1 MTERKILFEGYPY
14 KPIATDTDMT
24 RITDK
29 MNPATVLDTLRKAD
43 GYYITNTARDMS
55 QSDYKNRIL
64 LHTDLIAAK
73 AREDAGYFSL
83 EITGGA
89 SVHVD
94 ILRKQVDPFLK
105 LRLLREQMPN
115 TMFQT
120 LCRGVN
126 LFGYRPYPQNV
137 IRLTVREFAKYV
149 DVWRTFD
156 FMNYIPN
163 MQAVFEEVTKAG
175 KINEPCICFSTGPEH
190 TNDYYV
196 KKVQE
201 ILDVTGEEIILCIK
215 NHGGLGTPKRIGELV
230 DAIKQTYPELPI
242 HYHGHNTDGNDIGR
256 ITAAVLAGAT
266 IVDASD
272 HAFTGF
278 YGPPPIL
285 TVIQTLK
292 DHDKVAIGI
301 DEEAVI
307 ESSDAIRDE
316 RPHYAQ
322 FESQIKGFMPT
333 VQIHKLPGG
342 AMGSSLEQASK
353 GGFLDK
359 MPDILHKE
367 LPKVQKELGNYWS
380 VTPGSQILWT
390 TAVSNV
396 LDGDRYGNCSGDL
409 KNLLLGKYGPFP
421 FYKPADWIYEKA
433 FGPDWKKILEEQG
446 GVENIEDIDIEKERK
461 TLAERLGKEPTEQQ
475 LVTYLQHPNDAVE
488 FFKFEEKFGQSYVLP
503 PSIFLREGGFKL
515 GESLVFRDNNGK
527 EHIIEIGPSQQA
539 DDGKTNVYL
548 NVDHHQRAFVI
559 EAEAQAGAAA
569 AVATLSKQ
577 EIANLAKTGDIRAP
591 FGGNVYEISV
601 ETGQQVEAGDQVAVL
616 EAMKMQTPV
625 VSEISGTV
633 STISAK
639 VGQALKTGDKIL
651 LIASGEE

>member
-1 MTERKILFEGYPY
+1 
-14 KPIATDTDMT
+14 MT
-24 RITDK
+24 RITQG
-29 MNPATVLDTLRKAD
+29 MAPSEVLAILRQAD

-64 LHTDLIAAK
+64 LHTDLLAAP
-73 AREDAGYFSL
+73 AREAAGYFSL

-105 LRLLREQMPN
+105 LELLREKMPD

-156 FMNYIPN
+156 FMNHVPN
-163 MQAVFEEVTKAG
+163 MQAVFEEVAKAG

-190 TNDYYV
+190 TNEYYIG
-196 KKVQE
+196 KVRE
-201 ILDVTGEEIILCIK
+201 ILDVTGDEIILCIK
-215 NHGGLGTPKRIGELV
+215 NHGGLGTPRRIGELV
-230 DAIKQTYPELPI
+230 DAIKQAYPELVI

-256 ITAAVLAGAT
+256 ITAAIENGAT

-285 TVIQTLK
+285 TVIQTMK
-292 DHDKVAIGI
+292 DLGKTAIGI

-307 ESSDAIRDE
+307 ATSDAIRDQ

-322 FESQIKGFMPT
+322 FEAQIKGFLPT

-353 GGFLDK
+353 GGFLDR

-367 LPKVQKELGNYWS
+367 LPRVQIELGNWWS

-396 LDGDRYGNCSGDL
+396 LEGDRYGNPSGDL

-421 FYKPADWIYEKA
+421 FYQPEDWIYEKV
-433 FGPDWKKILEEQG
+433 FGSDWKKILEEEG
-446 GVENIEDIDIEKERK
+446 GIMEIEDMDIEKERQ
-461 TLAERLGKEPTEQQ
+461 TLTERLGSEPTEQQ
-475 LVTYLQHPNDAVE
+475 LVLYLQHPNDAVD
-488 FFKFEEKFGQSYVLP
+488 FFKFEEEFGKAYVLP
-503 PSIFLREGGFKL
+503 PSIFLRQGGFQL
-515 GESLVFRDNNGK
+515 GETLVFRDDAGK
-527 EHIIEIGPSQQA
+527 EHVVEIGPAQQN
-539 DDGKTNVYL
+539 DDGMTNVYL
-548 NVDHHQRAFVI
+548 NVDHDQQLFVF
-559 EAEAQAGAAA
+559 EPEAQEGNA
-569 AVATLSKQ
+569 AVAQLSKE
-577 EIANLAKTGDIRAP
+577 EIAKLARQGDIRAP
-591 FGGNVYEISV
+591 FAGNLYAISV
-601 ETGQQVEAGDQVAVL
+601 ETGQEVAEGDQLVIL

-625 VSEISGTV
+625 TSEVSGTV
-633 STISAK
+633 TEIHAK
-639 VGQALKTGDKIL
+639 VGQALQPGDRIL
-651 LIASGEE
+651 TIEIPEA

>member
-1 MTERKILFEGYPY
+1 
-14 KPIATDTDMT
+14 MT
-24 RITDK
+24 RITEK
-29 MNPATVLDTLRKAD
+29 MNASVVLDTLRHTD

-64 LHTDLIAAK
+64 LHTDLLAAK
-73 AREDAGYFSL
+73 AREESGYFSL

-89 SVHVD
+89 SIHVD

-105 LRLLREQMPN
+105 LKLLRKQMPD

-156 FMNYIPN
+156 FMNHVPN
-163 MQAVFEEVTKAG
+163 MQAVFEEVAKAG

-190 TNDYYV
+190 TNEYYV
-196 KKVQE
+196 GKVQE
-201 ILDVTGEEIILCIK
+201 IIDVTGPEIILCIK
-215 NHGGLGTPKRIGELV
+215 NHGGLGSPKRIGQLV
-230 DAIKQTYPELPI
+230 NAIKQAYPELII

-256 ITAAVLAGAT
+256 ITAAVLNGAA

-292 DHDKVAIGI
+292 DYDRVAVGI
-301 DEEAVI
+301 NEEAVI
-307 ESSDAIRDE
+307 RSSDVIRDQ
-316 RPHYAQ
+316 RQYYAQ
-322 FESQIKGFMPT
+322 FEAQIKGFMPT

-342 AMGSSLEQASK
+342 AMGSSLEQAAK

-359 MPDILHKE
+359 MPDILHNE

-396 LDGDRYGNCSGDL
+396 LDGDRYGNPSGDL

-421 FYKPADWIYEKA
+421 FYRPADWIYEKA
-433 FGPDWKKILEEQG
+433 FGPDWEKVLEQEG
-446 GVENIEDIDIEKERK
+446 GIENIEDMDIDKERQ
-461 TLAERLGKEPTEQQ
+461 TLTGKLGKEPTEQQ
-475 LVTYLQHPNDAVE
+475 LVSYLQHPNDAVE

-503 PSIFLREGGFKL
+503 PAIFLRQGGFQL
-515 GESLVFRDNNGK
+515 GETLVFRDHDGK
-527 EHIIEIGPSQQA
+527 EHLIEIGPSQQD
-539 DDGKTNVYL
+539 DDGRTNVYL
-548 NVDHHQRAFVI
+548 NVDHHQRTFII
-559 EAEAQAGAAA
+559 EPETQAGAAA
-569 AVATLSKQ
+569 EATLSKN
-577 EIANLAKTGDIRAP
+577 EIANLAKSGDIRAL

-601 ETGQQVEAGDQVAVL
+601 ETGQEVHAGDQVAVL

-625 VSEISGTV
+625 ISETSGTV
-633 STISAK
+633 ASIFAK
-639 VGQALKTGDKIL
+639 TGQAVKPGDKL
-651 LIASGEE
+651 LQIDSDAR

>member
-1 MTERKILFEGYPY
+1 
-14 KPIATDTDMT
+14 MT
-24 RITDK
+24 RITQG
-29 MNPATVLDTLRKAD
+29 MAPSEVLAILRQAD

-64 LHTDLIAAK
+64 LHTDLLAAP
-73 AREDAGYFSL
+73 AREAAGYFSL

-105 LRLLREQMPN
+105 LELLREKMPD

-156 FMNYIPN
+156 FMNHIPN
-163 MQAVFEEVTKAG
+163 MQAVFEEVAKAG

-190 TNDYYV
+190 TNEYYIG
-196 KKVQE
+196 KVRE
-201 ILDVTGEEIILCIK
+201 ILDVTGDEIILCIK
-215 NHGGLGTPKRIGELV
+215 NHGGLGTPRRIGELV
-230 DAIKQTYPELPI
+230 DAIKQAYPDLVI

-256 ITAAVLAGAT
+256 ITAAILNGAT

-285 TVIQTLK
+285 TVIQTMK
-292 DHDKVAIGI
+292 DLGRTAIGI
-301 DEEAVI
+301 DEDAVI
-307 ESSDAIRDE
+307 ETSDLIRDE

-322 FESQIKGFMPT
+322 FEAQIKGFLPT

-367 LPKVQKELGNYWS
+367 LPRVQIELGNWWS

-396 LDGDRYGNCSGDL
+396 LEGDRYGNPSGDL

-421 FYKPADWIYEKA
+421 FYRPEDWIYEKV
-433 FGPDWKKILEEQG
+433 FGSDWQKILEEEG
-446 GVENIEDIDIEKERK
+446 GIEQIEDMDIEKERQ
-461 TLAERLGKEPTEQQ
+461 TLAERLGAEPTEQQ
-475 LVTYLQHPNDAVE
+475 LVLYLQHPNDAVD
-488 FFKFEEKFGQSYVLP
+488 FFKFEEQFGRAYVLP
-503 PSIFLREGGFKL
+503 PSIFLRQGGFQL
-515 GESLVFRDNNGK
+515 GETLVFRDDAGK
-527 EHIIEIGPSQQA
+527 EHVVEIGPAQQN
-539 DDGKTNVYL
+539 DDGMTNVYL
-548 NVDHHQRAFVI
+548 NVDHDQQLFVF
-559 EAEAQAGAAA
+559 EPEVQEGTA
-569 AVATLSKQ
+569 AVAQLSKE
-577 EIANLAKTGDIRAP
+577 EIAKLARQGDIRAP
-591 FGGNVYEISV
+591 FAGNLYAISV
-601 ETGQQVEAGDQVAVL
+601 EVGQEVAEGDQLVVL

-625 VSEISGTV
+625 PSEVSGTV
-633 STISAK
+633 TEIHAK
-639 VGQALKTGDKIL
+639 VGQALQPGDRIL
-651 LIASGEE
+651 SIEIPED

>member
-1 MTERKILFEGYPY
+1 
-14 KPIATDTDMT
+14 MT
-24 RITDK
+24 RITQD
-29 MNPATVLDTLRKAD
+29 MNTATVLDTLRNAD

-64 LHTDLIAAK
+64 LHTDLMAAQ
-73 AREDAGYFSL
+73 ARENAGYFSL

-105 LRLLREQMPN
+105 LKLLRERMPN

-156 FMNYIPN
+156 FMNHIPN
-163 MQAVFEEVTKAG
+163 MQAVFEEVAKAG

-190 TNDYYV
+190 TNDFYV
-196 KKVQE
+196 KKVGE
-201 ILDVTGEEIILCIK
+201 ILEVTGEEIILCIK

-230 DAIKQTYPELPI
+230 DAIKQSYPDIII

-256 ITAAVLAGAT
+256 ITAAVLNGAT

-292 DHDKVAIGI
+292 DYDKVAIGV

-307 ESSDAIRDE
+307 ASSDAIRDE
-316 RPHYAQ
+316 RPYYAQ

-353 GGFLDK
+353 GGFLDR

-367 LPKVQKELGNYWS
+367 LPKVQVELGNYWS

-396 LDGDRYGNCSGDL
+396 LDGERYGNVSGDL

-421 FYKPADWIYEKA
+421 FYRPDDWIYEKA
-433 FGPDWKKILEEQG
+433 FGPDWQKVLEEEG
-446 GVENIEDIDIEKERK
+446 GLEDIEDIDVEAERK
-461 TLAERLGKEPTEQQ
+461 TLAERLGKEPTDQQ
-475 LVTYLQHPNDAVE
+475 LVTYLQHPNDAVD
-488 FFKFEEKFGQSYVLP
+488 FFVFEEKFGKSYVLP
-503 PSIFLREGGFKL
+503 PSIFLRQGGFQL
-515 GESLVFRDNNGK
+515 GENLVFRDHNGK
-527 EHIIEIGPSQQA
+527 EHHIEIGPSQE
-539 DDGKTNVYL
+539 DEDGRSNVYL
-548 NVDHHQRAFVI
+548 NVDHHQRTFII
-559 EAEAQAGAAA
+559 EADVQAGGAAA
-569 AVATLSKQ
+569 AVTLSKE
-577 EIANLAKTGDIRAP
+577 EINNLAKNGDIRAP
-591 FGGNVYEISV
+591 FSGNVYEISV
-601 ETGQQVEAGDQVAVL
+601 EVGQEVEEGDQVAIL

-625 VSEISGTV
+625 VSKISGTV
-633 STISAK
+633 SEISTK
-639 VGQALKTGDKIL
+639 IGMALQPGDKIL
-651 LIASGEE
+651 KIDSGSEGE

>member
-1 MTERKILFEGYPY
+1 
-14 KPIATDTDMT
+14 MT
-24 RITDK
+24 RITQNMTVD
-29 MNPATVLDTLRKAD
+29 TVLDTLRQAD

-64 LHTDLIAAK
+64 LHTDLLAAEP
-73 AREDAGYFSL
+73 REEAGYFSL

-105 LRLLREQMPN
+105 LKLLRKKMPD

-156 FMNYIPN
+156 FMNHIPN
-163 MQAVFEEVTKAG
+163 MQAVFEEVAKAG

-190 TNDYYV
+190 TDEFYV

-201 ILDVTGEEIILCIK
+201 ILDVTGSDIILCIK
-215 NHGGLGTPKRIGELV
+215 NHGGLGTPRRIGELV
-230 DAIKQTYPELPI
+230 NAIKQAYPDLII

-256 ITAAVLAGAT
+256 ITAAVLNGAT

-272 HAFTGF
+272 HSFTGF

-292 DHDKVAIGI
+292 DHDKTAIDV

-307 ESSDAIRDE
+307 RTSDVIRDE
-316 RPHYAQ
+316 RQHYGQ
-322 FESQIKGFMPT
+322 FEAQIKGFMPT

-359 MPDILHKE
+359 MPDILHRE
-367 LPKVQKELGNYWS
+367 LPRVQKELGNWWS

-396 LDGDRYGNCSGDL
+396 LEGERYGNPSGDL

-421 FYKPADWIYEKA
+421 FYQPDDWIYEKA
-433 FGPDWKKILEEQG
+433 FGPDWQKVLDEEG
-446 GVENIEDIDIEKERK
+446 GIEEIEDMDIDKERA
-461 TLAERLGKEPTEQQ
+461 TLTERLDREPTEQE

-488 FFKFEEKFGQSYVLP
+488 FFKFEENFGQSYVLP
-503 PSIFLREGGFKL
+503 PSIFLRQGGFQL
-515 GESLVFRDNNGK
+515 GETLVFRDHNGK
-527 EHIIEIGPSQQA
+527 EHIIEIGPSQE
-539 DDGKTNVYL
+539 DEDGRTNVYL
-548 NVDHHQRAFVI
+548 NVDHSQRTYII
-559 EAEAQAGAAA
+559 EPEVKEGVAAQ
-569 AVATLSKQ
+569 ATLSKD
-577 EIANLAKTGDIRAP
+577 EIAKLAKIGDIRAP
-591 FGGNVYEISV
+591 FAANVYEISV
-601 ETGQQVEAGDQVAVL
+601 EEGQEVAEGDQVAIL
-616 EAMKMQTPV
+616 EAMKMQTPI
-625 VSEISGTV
+625 VSEVSGTV
-633 STISAK
+633 TDILAK
-639 VGQALKTGDKIL
+639 VGDALKPGDKIL
-651 LIASGEE
+651 LISQEEE

>member
-1 MTERKILFEGYPY
+1 
-14 KPIATDTDMT
+14 MT
-24 RITDK
+24 RITTS
-29 MNPATVLDTLRKAD
+29 MSPSEVLKTLRQAD

-64 LHTDLIAAK
+64 LHTDLLAAPE
-73 AREDAGYFSL
+73 REKAGYFSL

-89 SVHVD
+89 SIHVD

-105 LRLLREQMPN
+105 LELLREKMPN

-137 IRLTVREFAKYV
+137 IRLAVREFAKYV

-163 MQAVFEEVTKAG
+163 MQAVFEEVAKAG

-190 TNDYYV
+190 TDEFYV
-196 KKVQE
+196 SKVKE
-201 ILDVTGEEIILCIK
+201 IIEVTGEEIILCIK

-230 DAIKQTYPELPI
+230 NAIKQAYPDLVI
-242 HYHGHNTDGNDIGR
+242 HYHGHNTDGNDVSR
-256 ITAAVLAGAT
+256 ITEAVLNGAT

-292 DHDKVAIGI
+292 EHNKTAIDI
-301 DEEAVI
+301 DEDAVI
-307 ESSDAIRDE
+307 SSSDVIRDE
-316 RPHYAQ
+316 RPYYAQ

-342 AMGSSLEQASK
+342 AMGSSLEQADK
-353 GGFLDK
+353 GGFLK
-359 MPDILHKE
+359 QMPDILHKE
-367 LPKVQKELGNYWS
+367 LPKVQIELGNWWS

-396 LDGDRYGNCSGDL
+396 VDGERYGNPSGDL

-421 FYKPADWIYEKA
+421 FYQPADWIYEKA
-433 FGPDWKKILEEQG
+433 FGPDWKEILEKEG
-446 GVENIEDIDIEKERK
+446 GVEEIEDIDIEQER
-461 TLAERLGKEPTEQQ
+461 TNLTERLGHEPTEQQ

-488 FFKFEEKFGQSYVLP
+488 FFKFEEKFGRSYVLP
-503 PSIFLREGGFKL
+503 PSIFLRQGGFAL
-515 GESLVFRDNNGK
+515 GESLVFTDHSGK
-527 EHIIEIGPSQQA
+527 EHLVEIGPSQTDKGGEANIQ
-539 DDGKTNVYL
+539 L
-548 NVDHHQRAFVI
+548 NVDHHQRTFVF
-559 EAEAQAGAAA
+559 EPEVQEGKA
-569 AVATLSKQ
+569 AVPKLSKE
-577 EIANLAKTGDIRAP
+577 EIAELALSGDIRAP
-591 FGGNVYEISV
+591 FSGNLCEVSV
-601 ETGQQVEAGDQVAVL
+601 KVGQDVNKGDRVAIL

-625 VSEISGTV
+625 VSEVSGKV
-633 STISAK
+633 SAVSAK
-639 VGQALKTGDKIL
+639 IGQAMQPGDKIL
-651 LIASGEE
+651 KIDIAE

>member
-1 MTERKILFEGYPY
+1 
-14 KPIATDTDMT
+14 MT
-24 RITDK
+24 RITQG
-29 MNPATVLDTLRKAD
+29 MAPSEVLAILRQAD

-64 LHTDLIAAK
+64 LHTDLLAAP
-73 AREDAGYFSL
+73 AREAAGYFSL

-105 LRLLREQMPN
+105 LELLREKMPD

-156 FMNYIPN
+156 FMNHIPN
-163 MQAVFEEVTKAG
+163 MEAVFEEVAKAG

-190 TNDYYV
+190 TNDYYIG
-196 KKVQE
+196 KVRE
-201 ILDVTGEEIILCIK
+201 ILDVTGDEIILCIK
-215 NHGGLGTPKRIGELV
+215 NHGGLGTPRRIGELV
-230 DAIKQTYPELPI
+230 NAIKQAYPDLVI

-256 ITAAVLAGAT
+256 ITAAILNGAT

-285 TVIQTLK
+285 TVIQTMK
-292 DHDKVAIGI
+292 DHGRTAIGI

-307 ESSDAIRDE
+307 ATSDAIRDE

-322 FESQIKGFMPT
+322 FEAQIKGFLPT

-353 GGFLDK
+353 GGFLDR

-367 LPKVQKELGNYWS
+367 LPRVQIELGNWWS

-396 LDGDRYGNCSGDL
+396 LEGERYGNPSGDL

-421 FYKPADWIYEKA
+421 FYRPEDWIYEKV
-433 FGPDWKKILEEQG
+433 FGRNWKEILDKEGGIEQ
-446 GVENIEDIDIEKERK
+446 IEDMDIEKERQ
-461 TLAERLGKEPTEQQ
+461 TLTERMGAEPTEQQ
-475 LVTYLQHPNDAVE
+475 LVLYLQHPNDAVD
-488 FFKFEEKFGQSYVLP
+488 FFKFEEKFGKAYVLP
-503 PSIFLREGGFKL
+503 PSIFLRQGGFQL
-515 GESLVFRDNNGK
+515 GETLVFRDDTGK
-527 EHIIEIGPSQQA
+527 EHIVEIGPAQQT
-539 DDGKTNVYL
+539 DDGETNVYL
-548 NVDHHQRAFVI
+548 NVDHDQRLFVF
-559 EAEAQAGAAA
+559 EPEAQEGSAP
-569 AVATLSKQ
+569 VAQLSKQ
-577 EIANLAKTGDIRAP
+577 EIARLARQGDIRAP
-591 FGGNVYEISV
+591 FAGNLYAVSV
-601 ETGQQVEAGDQVAVL
+601 EIGQEVAEGDQLAVL
-616 EAMKMQTPV
+616 EAMKMQTPITSEV
-625 VSEISGTV
+625 AGTVSEIQ
-633 STISAK
+633 AK
-639 VGQALKTGDKIL
+639 VGQALQPGDPIL
-651 LIASGEE
+651 TIEIPEE

>member
-1 MTERKILFEGYPY
+1 
-14 KPIATDTDMT
+14 MT
-24 RITDK
+24 RITQD
-29 MNPATVLDTLRKAD
+29 MDTASVLKNLSEAD

-64 LHTDLIAAK
+64 LHTDLMAAQ

-105 LRLLREQMPN
+105 LELLRQAMPN

-163 MQAVFEEVTKAG
+163 MQAVFEEVAKAG

-190 TNDYYV
+190 TNEYYV
-196 KKVQE
+196 GKVQE

-215 NHGGLGTPKRIGELV
+215 NHGGLGTPRRIGELV
-230 DAIKQTYPELPI
+230 DAIKQAYPDIII

-256 ITAAVLAGAT
+256 ITEAILHGAT

-285 TVIQTLK
+285 TVIQTMK
-292 DHDKVAIGI
+292 DLGKEAIGI
-301 DEEAVI
+301 DEAAVI
-307 ESSDAIRDE
+307 ESSDVIRDQ
-316 RPHYAQ
+316 RQYYGQ
-322 FESQIKGFMPT
+322 FEAQIKGFLPT

-342 AMGSSLEQASK
+342 AMGSSLEQAAK

-396 LDGDRYGNCSGDL
+396 LDGDRYGNSSGDL

-433 FGPDWKKILEEQG
+433 FGKDWKTVLEEEG
-446 GVENIEDIDIEKERK
+446 GVEEIEDMDIEKERA
-461 TLAERLGKEPTEQQ
+461 TLTERLGDEPTEQQ
-475 LVTYLQHPNDAVE
+475 LVTYLQHPNDAVD
-488 FFKFEEKFGQSYVLP
+488 FFKFEEKFGRSYVLP
-503 PSIFLREGGFKL
+503 PSIFLRQGGFTL
-515 GESLVFRDNNGK
+515 GETLIFKDHAGK
-527 EHIIEIGPSQQA
+527 QHMLEIGPAQEN
-539 DDGKTNVYL
+539 DNGETNVYL
-548 NVDHHQRAFVI
+548 NVDHHQRVFVL
-559 EAEAQAGAAA
+559 EAEATVDTQAAA
-569 AVATLSKQ
+569 ALSKD
-577 EIANLAKTGDIRAP
+577 EIADLAKVGDIRSP
-591 FGGNVYEISV
+591 FSGNVCAIPV
-601 ETGQQVEAGDQVAVL
+601 EVGQEVTQGEQVAVL
-616 EAMKMQTPV
+616 EAMKMQTPII
-625 VSEISGTV
+625 SEVAGTI
-633 STISAK
+633 TAINAK
-639 VGQALKTGDKIL
+639 VGDSLQPGDKL
-651 LIASGEE
+651 LKIDTGEAE

>member
-1 MTERKILFEGYPY
+1 
-14 KPIATDTDMT
+14 MT
-24 RITDK
+24 RITEK
-29 MNPATVLDTLRKAD
+29 MDTATVLANLRKAD
-43 GYYITNTARDMS
+43 GYYITNTARDLS
-55 QSDYKNRIL
+55 QSDFKNRIL
-64 LHTDLIAAK
+64 LHTDMMAAE
-73 AREDAGYFSL
+73 AREAAGYFSL

-94 ILRKQVDPFLK
+94 MLRKQVDPFLK
-105 LRLLREQMPN
+105 LKLLREKMPN

-137 IRLTVREFAKYV
+137 IRMTVKEFAKFV

-163 MQAVFEEVTKAG
+163 MQAVFEEVANAG

-190 TNDYYV
+190 TNNYYV

-201 ILDVTGEEIILCIK
+201 ILDVTGNDIILCIK

-230 DAIKQTYPELPI
+230 DAIKQAYPDIII
-242 HYHGHNTDGNDIGR
+242 HYHGHNTDGNDVGR
-256 ITAAVLAGAT
+256 IVAAVLNGAT

-278 YGPPPIL
+278 YGPPPVL

-292 DHDKVAIGI
+292 DYDKEAIAI
-301 DEEAVI
+301 DEAAVI
-307 ESSDAIRDE
+307 KTSDDIRDE
-316 RPHYAQ
+316 RPYYEP

-367 LPKVQKELGNYWS
+367 LPEVQKDLGNYWS

-396 LDGDRYGNCSGDL
+396 LEGDRYGNPSGDL

-421 FYKPADWIYEKA
+421 FYQPADWIYEKV
-433 FGPDWKKILEEQG
+433 FGSNWKEILEKEG
-446 GVENIEDIDIEKERK
+446 GVENIEDMDIEEERK
-461 TLAERLGKEPTEQQ
+461 TLQEKLGKEPTEQQ
-475 LVTYLQHPNDAVE
+475 LVLYLQHPNDAVD
-488 FFKFEEKFGQSYVLP
+488 FFKFTEEFGHTHVLP
-503 PSIFLREGGFKL
+503 PAIFFRQGGFKL
-515 GESLVFRDNNGK
+515 GEKLVFKDHKGREHQIEVGPIHDDEAGK
-527 EHIIEIGPSQQA
+527 VCVQ
-539 DDGKTNVYL
+539 L
-548 NVDHHQRAFVI
+548 NVDHHQRAYFI
-559 EAEAQAGAAA
+559 AKKENGGGTDS
-569 AVATLSKQ
+569 AVTLSKE
-577 EIANLAKTGDIRAP
+577 EITALAKQGEIHAP
-591 FGGNVYEISV
+591 FSANVYEISV
-601 ETGQQVEAGDQVAVL
+601 KEGDKVAPGDQIAVL

-625 VSEISGTV
+625 VSEINGVVTA
-633 STISAK
+633 ISAK
-639 VGQALKTGDKIL
+639 PGQALKAGDKIMQ
-651 LIASGEE
+651 IEVSE

>member
-1 MTERKILFEGYPY
+1 
-14 KPIATDTDMT
+14 MT
-24 RITDK
+24 RITQD
-29 MNPATVLDTLRKAD
+29 METATALKAVREAE

-64 LHTDLIAAK
+64 LHTDLMAAK
-73 AREDAGYFSL
+73 AREAAGYFSL

-105 LRLLREQMPN
+105 LELLREAMPN

-137 IRLTVREFAKYV
+137 IRFTVREFAKYV

-156 FMNYIPN
+156 FMNHIPN
-163 MQAVFEEVTKAG
+163 MRAVFEEVAKAG

-190 TNDYYV
+190 TNEYYV
-196 KKVQE
+196 NKVQE
-201 ILDVTGEEIILCIK
+201 ILDVTGEEITLCIK
-215 NHGGLGTPKRIGELV
+215 NHGGLGTPRRIGELV
-230 DAIKQTYPELPI
+230 DAIKQAYPDIII
-242 HYHGHNTDGNDIGR
+242 HYHGHNTDGNDVGR
-256 ITAAVLAGAT
+256 IVEAVMNGAK

-292 DHDKVAIGI
+292 DLGRTAVGI

-307 ESSDAIRDE
+307 ASSDVIRDE
-316 RPHYAQ
+316 RQYYAQ
-322 FESQIKGFMPT
+322 FESQIKGFQPT

-342 AMGSSLEQASK
+342 AMGSSLEQAVK

-367 LPKVQKELGNYWS
+367 LPEVQKELGNYWS

-396 LDGDRYGNCSGDL
+396 QNGRYESPSGDL

-421 FYKPADWIYEKA
+421 FYQPADWIYEKV
-433 FGPDWKKILEEQG
+433 FGANWKSILEEEG
-446 GVENIEDIDIEKERK
+446 GIDEIEDMDIEQERANL
-461 TLAERLGKEPTEQQ
+461 TERLGSEPTEQQ
-475 LVTYLQHPNDAVE
+475 LVLYLQHPNDAVN
-488 FFKFEEKFGQSYVLP
+488 FFQFEEKFGKSYVLP
-503 PSIFLREGGFKL
+503 PSIFLRQGGFDL
-515 GESLVFRDNNGK
+515 GESITFKDHSGK
-527 EHIIEIGPSQQA
+527 EHLLEIGPVQKN
-539 DDGKTNVYL
+539 DDGETNVYL
-548 NVDHHQRAFVI
+548 NVDHHERVYVFEP
-559 EAEAQAGAAA
+559 EAVQGAQ
-569 AVATLSKQ
+569 VTVTLSKE
-577 EIANLAKTGDIRAP
+577 EIEELAAVGDIRAP
-591 FGGNVYEISV
+591 FAGNVSAINVKEGQEIA
-601 ETGQQVEAGDQVAVL
+601 EGEQVMVL

-625 VSEISGTV
+625 LAEISGTV
-633 STISAK
+633 KTISVK
-639 VGQALKTGDKIL
+639 VGDTLNTGDKL
-651 LIASGEE
+651 LKIKVNEE

>member
-1 MTERKILFEGYPY
+1 MI
-14 KPIATDTDMT
+14 
-24 RITDK
+24 RITEK
-29 MNPATVLDTLRKAD
+29 MTPDAVLDTLRRAN

-64 LHTDLIAAK
+64 LHTELLAAE
-73 AREDAGYFSL
+73 AREEAGYFSL

-89 SVHVD
+89 SIHVD

-105 LRLLREQMPN
+105 LRLLREQMPD

-156 FMNYIPN
+156 FMNHVPN
-163 MQAVFEEVTKAG
+163 MEAVFEEVAKAG

-190 TNDYYV
+190 TDAFYI

-201 ILDVTGEEIILCIK
+201 ILDVTGSEIILCIK

-230 DAIKQTYPELPI
+230 NAIKQTYPELII

-256 ITAAVLAGAT
+256 IQAAVLNGAT

-272 HAFTGF
+272 HSFTGF

-292 DHDKVAIGI
+292 DYGKTAIGI
-301 DEEAVI
+301 NEKAVI
-307 ESSDAIRDE
+307 RSSDVIRDQ
-316 RPHYAQ
+316 RQYYSQ
-322 FESQIKGFMPT
+322 FEAQIKGFMPT

-367 LPKVQKELGNYWS
+367 LPKVQKELGNWWS

-396 LDGDRYGNCSGDL
+396 LEGERYGNPSGDL

-421 FYKPADWIYEKA
+421 FYQPADWIYEKA
-433 FGPDWKKILEEQG
+433 FGPDWETVLERDG
-446 GVENIEDIDIEKERK
+446 GMENIDDIDIDKERQ
-461 TLAERLGKEPTEQQ
+461 TLTDKLAKEPTEQQ
-475 LVTYLQHPNDAVE
+475 LVTYLQHPNDAID

-503 PSIFLREGGFKL
+503 PSIFLRQGGFQL
-515 GESLVFRDNNGK
+515 GETMVFRDHNGK
-527 EHIIEIGPSQQA
+527 EHLVEIGPSQE
-539 DDGKTNVYL
+539 DEDGRTNVYL
-548 NVDHHQRAFVI
+548 NVDHSQRTYII
-559 EAEAQAGAAA
+559 EPEIREGTTCR
-569 AVATLSKQ
+569 ATLSKD
-577 EIANLAKTGDIRAP
+577 EIIKLAKIGDIRAP
-591 FGGNVYEISV
+591 FGGNVYDISV
-601 ETGQQVEAGDQVAVL
+601 ETGQKVTAGDQVAIL

-625 VSEISGTV
+625 ISEVTG
-633 STISAK
+633 K
-639 VGQALKTGDKIL
+639 VVDIATEIGQALKPGDKIL
-651 LIASGEE
+651 LIEPLEDA

>member
-1 MTERKILFEGYPY
+1 
-14 KPIATDTDMT
+14 MT
-24 RITDK
+24 RISQK
-29 MNPATVLDTLRKAD
+29 MTPDTVLDILRQAD

-64 LHTDLIAAK
+64 LHTDLLAAEP
-73 AREDAGYFSL
+73 REEAGYFSL

-105 LRLLREQMPN
+105 LKLLREKMPD

-156 FMNYIPN
+156 FMNHIPN
-163 MQAVFEEVTKAG
+163 MQAVFEEVAKAG

-190 TNDYYV
+190 TNEFYV

-201 ILDVTGEEIILCIK
+201 ILDVTGPEIILCIK
-215 NHGGLGTPKRIGELV
+215 NHGGLGTPRRIGELV
-230 DAIKQTYPELPI
+230 NAIKQAYPDLII

-256 ITAAVLAGAT
+256 ITAAVLNGAT

-272 HAFTGF
+272 HSFTGF

-292 DHDKVAIGI
+292 DHGKTAIGV

-307 ESSDAIRDE
+307 RTSDVIRDE
-316 RPHYAQ
+316 RQYYAQ
-322 FESQIKGFMPT
+322 FEAQIKGFMPT

-367 LPKVQKELGNYWS
+367 LPKVQKELGNWWS

-396 LDGDRYGNCSGDL
+396 LEGERYGNPSGDL

-421 FYKPADWIYEKA
+421 FYQPDDWIYEKA
-433 FGPDWKKILEEQG
+433 FGPDWKKVLDEEG
-446 GVENIEDIDIEKERK
+446 GIEEIEDMDIEKERA
-461 TLAERLGKEPTEQQ
+461 TLTERLGREPTEQQ

-488 FFKFEEKFGQSYVLP
+488 FFKFEDTFGQAYVLP
-503 PSIFLREGGFKL
+503 PSIFLRQGGFQL
-515 GESLVFRDNNGK
+515 GETLVFRDHNGK
-527 EHIIEIGPSQQA
+527 EHIIEIGPSQE
-539 DDGKTNVYL
+539 DEDGRTNVYL
-548 NVDHHQRAFVI
+548 NVDHSQRTYII
-559 EAEAQAGAAA
+559 EPEVQEGATAQ
-569 AVATLSKQ
+569 ATLSKD
-577 EIANLAKTGDIRAP
+577 EIAKLAKIGDIRAP
-591 FGGNVYEISV
+591 FAANVYEISV
-601 ETGQQVEAGDQVAVL
+601 EEGQEVAEGDQVAIL
-616 EAMKMQTPV
+616 EAMKMQTPI
-625 VSEISGTV
+625 VSEVSGTV
-633 STISAK
+633 TDISAK
-639 VGQALKTGDKIL
+639 VGDALKPGDKIL
-651 LIASGEE
+651 LISQEEE